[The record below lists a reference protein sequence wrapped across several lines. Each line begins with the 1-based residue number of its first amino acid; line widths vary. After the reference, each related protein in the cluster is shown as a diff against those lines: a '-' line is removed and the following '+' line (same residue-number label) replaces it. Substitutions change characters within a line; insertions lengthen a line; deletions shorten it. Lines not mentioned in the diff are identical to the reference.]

1 MILRETLDLHNPNE
15 RFKVYLIKFYLK
27 KYYVYFFSK
36 TIIYNKKYYHNRNK
50 ISFGLAIPIVG
61 YHSKYIPELLSLI
74 LKSEVLPDE
83 VSISISSSNI
93 TFDNFKYPFK
103 LIITQTK
110 YFQNAAQNRNTAAR
124 KLKTDIISFFDA
136 DDIPHIKRISYLKHA
151 FDMGANVVVHNFF
164 QSSRRDINFAVSNI
178 QKINLFPN
186 SINSINTTCPFPV
199 SDTLWQKYACGH
211 ISIKRKTFIK
221 LRYNESKLYLSR
233 EDAEFASRLVK
244 NNIFISYIEN
254 ELSLYFK

>member
-1 MILRETLDLHNPNE
+1 M
-15 RFKVYLIKFYLK
+15 IKFYLK
-27 KYYVYFFSK
+27 KLIVFLFSK
-36 TIIYNKKYYHNRNK
+36 TIIYNNKYYKNTNK
-50 ISFGLAIPIVG
+50 TSFGLAIPIVG

-74 LKSEVLPDE
+74 LKSEILPDE

-93 TFDNFKYPFK
+93 LLDNFNYPFK

-110 YFQNAAQNRNTAAR
+110 YSQNAAQNRNTAAR

-136 DDIPHIKRISYLKHA
+136 DDIPHVKRISYLMHA
-151 FDMGANVVVHNFF
+151 FNMGSNVVVHNYL
-164 QSSRRDINFAVSNI
+164 QSSRRFFDFTDS
-178 QKINLFPN
+178 KIDHIKYFSN
-186 SINSINTTCPFPV
+186 SINSNITKCPFPV
-199 SDTLWQKYACGH
+199 SNTLLHKYACGH
-211 ISIKRKTFIK
+211 ISLKRKIFLK
-221 LRYNESKLYLSR
+221 YRYNESKIYLRR

>member
-1 MILRETLDLHNPNE
+1 MI
-15 RFKVYLIKFYLK
+15 KYYLK
-27 KYYVYFFSK
+27 KIYIFLFSQNF
-36 TIIYNKKYYHNRNK
+36 IFSSRHNQNRNK

-74 LKSEVLPDE
+74 LKSEILPDE
-83 VSISISSSNI
+83 VSICISSSNI
-93 TFDNFKYPFK
+93 TFDNLNYPFK

-124 KLKTDIISFFDA
+124 KLNTDIISFFDA
-136 DDIPHIKRISYLKHA
+136 DDIPHIKRISYIMNA

-164 QSSRRDINFAVSNI
+164 QSSIRDIDFTDS
-178 QKINLFPN
+178 KIEQINYFPN
-186 SINSINTTCPFPV
+186 SINSNNSKFPFPV
-199 SDTLWQKYACGH
+199 CNILWQKYACGH
-211 ISIKRKTFIK
+211 ISIKRKTFLK
-221 LRYNESKLYLSR
+221 FRYNESKLYLRR

-244 NNIFISYIEN
+244 NNIFISYINN

>member
-1 MILRETLDLHNPNE
+1 MI
-15 RFKVYLIKFYLK
+15 KYYLK
-27 KYYVYFFSK
+27 KFYIILFSQ
-36 TIIYNKKYYHNRNK
+36 TFIFNSRNNQHRNK

-83 VSISISSSNI
+83 VSICISSSNI
-93 TFDNFKYPFK
+93 TFENLNYPFK

-124 KLKTDIISFFDA
+124 KLNTDIISFFDA
-136 DDIPHIKRISYLKHA
+136 DDIPHIKRISYLMNA
-151 FDMGANVVVHNFF
+151 FDLGANVVVHNFF
-164 QSSRRDINFAVSNI
+164 QSSIRDIDFSDS
-178 QKINLFPN
+178 KIEQINYFPN
-186 SINSINTTCPFPV
+186 SINSNNSKYPFPV
-199 SDTLWQKYACGH
+199 SNTLWQKYACGH
-211 ISIKRKTFIK
+211 ISIKRKMFIK
-221 LRYNESKLYLSR
+221 FRYNESKLYLRR

-244 NNIFISYIEN
+244 NNIFISYINN

>member
-1 MILRETLDLHNPNE
+1 MIIKLNS
-15 RFKVYLIKFYLK
+15 IKFILK
-27 KYYVYFFSK
+27 KMYVYFFSK
-36 TIIYNKKYYHNRNK
+36 TIIYNNKYHQNRNK
-50 ISFGLAIPIVG
+50 TSFGLAIPIVG
-61 YHSKYIPELLSLI
+61 YHSQFIPELLSLI

-83 VSISISSSNI
+83 VSISMSSSNI
-93 TFDNFKYPFK
+93 TFDNFDYPFK

-136 DDIPHIKRISYLKHA
+136 DDIPHIKRISYLMHA

-164 QSSRRDINFAVSNI
+164 QSSIRNLDFAVSKIEN
-178 QKINLFPN
+178 INLFPN
-186 SINSINTTCPFPV
+186 SINSTNTTCQFPV
-199 SDTLWQKYACGH
+199 SNSFWHKYACGH

-221 LRYNESKLYLSR
+221 FRYNESKLYLRR

-254 ELSLYFK
+254 ELSLYFKYDK